1 MVDWRPMRFVSPEG
15 MRQVTR
21 EEMKFID
28 SVAME
33 SFKVAGSAL
42 METAGR
48 AAAECVADLVGGVAG
63 KRIPVLIGTGANG
76 GDGCV
81 AARTLANWG
90 ASVSLYMT
98 GRAKEMADLAAAANL
113 HAVERMGIP
122 VTLLQTQQG
131 ATRAI
136 AEMGG
141 AACIVDAILGT
152 GLSAL
157 TGRVREPAG
166 FLIDQVNAL
175 GIPIVAIDIPSGL
188 DANTGQKIG
197 TAIRATVTV
206 TMGLPKKGFF
216 LADGPAVTGKLLVAD
231 LGYPRVL
238 LTEAEGIHLHRRIRP
253 TGPGKDE
260 GAKEGEKT

>member
-1 MVDWRPMRFVSPEG
+1 

-33 SFKVAGSAL
+33 SFKVAGAAL

-48 AAAECVADLVGGVAG
+48 AAAECVADLVGDVAG
-63 KRIPVLIGTGANG
+63 KRIAVLAGTGANG

-81 AARTLANWG
+81 AARHLANWG
-90 ASVSLYMT
+90 ASVSIYMT
-98 GRAKEMADLAAAANL
+98 GRAKEMADHDAAANL
-113 HAVERMGIP
+113 HATERMGIP
-122 VTLLQTQQG
+122 VTLLATQQG
-131 ATRAI
+131 VTRAV
-136 AEMGG
+136 AEMEG
-141 AACIVDAILGT
+141 AACIVDAILGI

-157 TGRVREPAG
+157 SGRVREPAG

-175 GIPIVAIDIPSGL
+175 GIPIVSVDIPSGL

-197 TAIRATVTV
+197 TAIRATMTV

-216 LADGPAVTGKLLVAD
+216 LVDGPATAGKLVVAD
-231 LGYPRVL
+231 LGHPRVL
-238 LTEAEGIHLHRRIRP
+238 LEESQGGIHLHRRARP
-253 TGPGKDE
+253 AGG
-260 GAKEGEKT
+260 GEKPKGGEGT

>member
-1 MVDWRPMRFVSPEG
+1 MVNCGRMRFRDPQG

-33 SFKVAGSAL
+33 SFKVAGAAL

-48 AAAECVADLVGGVAG
+48 AAAECVHDLVGPVEE
-63 KRIPVLIGTGANG
+63 KRIVVLAGTGANG

-81 AARTLANWG
+81 AARCLANWG
-90 ASVSLYMT
+90 AHVAIYMT
-98 GRAKEMADLAAAANL
+98 GRAKEMADHAAAANL

-122 VTLLQTQQG
+122 VTLLATQQG
-131 ATRAI
+131 ASRAV
-136 AEMGG
+136 AEMAG

-157 TGRVREPAG
+157 AGRVREPAG

-175 GIPIVAIDIPSGL
+175 GIPVVAIDIPSGL

-216 LADGPAVTGKLLVAD
+216 LADGPALVGKLLVAD

-238 LTEAEGIHLHRRIRP
+238 LEEAQGGIHLHRRVRP
-253 TGPGKDE
+253 AAGGDKP
-260 GAKEGEKT
+260 KEEA